1 MFFPAEA
8 KYSAGTPVLHKETPK
23 TALSALIRVWEQ
35 GKLLSSLTAIPQAGV
50 QSPPRE
56 TAQKRNT
63 SAGLQNL
70 AFESVGIR
78 KV

>member
-1 MFFPAEA
+1 M
-8 KYSAGTPVLHKETPK
+8 LHKETPK

-35 GKLLSSLTAIPQAGV
+35 GKLLSSLTAILQAGV

-56 TAQKRNT
+56 TAQKRKT
-63 SAGLQNL
+63 SAGLQDL
-70 AFESVGIR
+70 AFESVGMR